1 MRLKVAWFK
10 LQHLESMAWSA
21 WDNSE
26 LKGYR
31 DVVGIEIP
39 FVCHFTWT
47 SCALFALLKTVLI
60 LMSEFKV
67 SAKTL
72 GIFTLETALQ
82 TAVQLR
88 NSKLTSKSSG
98 WDAGSSL
105 SCVAHGSMQTRFHLP
120 ASKLVSQAA
129 SSAAARAQRRGC
141 SVGIL
146 LAAWALLMF

>member
-1 MRLKVAWFK
+1 M
-10 LQHLESMAWSA
+10 
-21 WDNSE
+21 
-26 LKGYR
+26 
-31 DVVGIEIP
+31 GIEIP

-60 LMSEFKV
+60 LMSQFKV

-98 WDAGSSL
+98 
-105 SCVAHGSMQTRFHLP
+105 
-120 ASKLVSQAA
+120 
-129 SSAAARAQRRGC
+129 
-141 SVGIL
+141 
-146 LAAWALLMF
+146 